1 MSDFQAHAICIRITR
16 SLRILP
22 HSVAQACP
30 FMIKHMICYMLRS
43 FATFDEKSSNGP
55 KSGNILYPEVIK
67 CVGVTLESALQP
79 NHITSLYHSVIKH

>member
-43 FATFDEKSSNGP
+43 FATFDEKVRMGLKVEIFYTR
-55 KSGNILYPEVIK
+55 KSLNVWK
-67 CVGVTLESALQP
+67 
-79 NHITSLYHSVIKH
+79 